1 MVFPIQI
8 HPMPCHA
15 MPRIRLAIAHAA
27 GQPRPAPFVVREA
40 AFRQRHR
47 WECRWSR
54 DGSERTAEMGDDG

>member
-1 MVFPIQI
+1 
-8 HPMPCHA
+8 